1 MATTSATSSSLALSG
16 LASGIDWTSIVNEL
30 LTVERAP
37 ETQMKA
43 NQTTLGQK
51 NSAYQGIGTQLT
63 ALAKDVTTLSDPSF
77 FDTRTTS
84 VSNPSVANATAA
96 AATPLG
102 SYSFNVI
109 KLASDAV
116 QQGANASGKAL
127 SPTND
132 VSTLVL
138 SSAGFANPVTAGT
151 FTVNGQ
157 TVTIATSDTLQSV
170 FDKINAATGNAVT
183 GSYNAST
190 DEISLTNTDP
200 TNTNPIVLGSATDTS
215 NFLQAA
221 ELYNNGTGTV
231 TSASGLGGVN
241 LNNTLGEANLA
252 TTITDGGSG
261 AGQFLINGVKISFNA
276 STDNVNDVLQ
286 RINDSTAGVTATY
299 DSVNDR
305 FELTNKTTGD
315 VGISLQDV
323 TGNFLAATGLSTGT
337 LQRGSNLQYTIN
349 NGGTLTSQSNT
360 IDGTSSGV
368 AGLSITASGTGI
380 TTININS
387 DTSTI
392 SNAISS
398 FVNDYNA
405 AQSYITEQ
413 ITPTTDSSGNVTP
426 GALTGDADA
435 EDIATQLRQ
444 LTNTPASGLSGVLK
458 SLTDLGI
465 VSNGNNNLISV
476 SDTTTLNNALSNNL
490 SAVKD
495 LFTNSTSG
503 LATQLN
509 TYLTNVTGSNGVLA
523 NDENNMTKQSTDIT
537 ASIAALETRITAD
550 GTRLTNEFVA
560 METAINSINTQKQY
574 LNDYFNSSS
583 ASSNAAPVAASSS
596 SGG

>member
-1 MATTSATSSSLALSG
+1 MATSSTSSSLALSG
-16 LASGIDWTSIVNEL
+16 LASGLDWTSIVNEL

-43 NQTTLGQK
+43 NQTTLEQK
-51 NSAYQGIGTQLT
+51 NSAYQGIGTQL
-63 ALAKDVTTLSDPSF
+63 ASLAKDVATLSDPNF

-84 VSNPSVANATAA
+84 VSNPAIASADAA

-102 SYSFNVI
+102 SYSFNVSQ
-109 KLASDAV
+109 LASDAV
-116 QQGANASGKAL
+116 QQGAPSMAKAL
-127 SPTND
+127 SPTNN

-138 SSAGFANPVTAGT
+138 GSAGFATPVTAGT

-170 FDKINAATGNAVT
+170 FDKISTATGNAVT

-190 DEISLTNTDP
+190 DEISLNSTS
-200 TNTNPIVLGSATDTS
+200 PIVLGSATDSS

-221 ELYNNGTGTV
+221 QLYNNGTGIV
-231 TSASGLGGVN
+231 TSASALGGVN
-241 LNNTLGEANLA
+241 LNNTLGNANLA

-261 AGQFLINGVKISFNA
+261 TGQFLINGVKISYNA
-276 STDNVNDVLQ
+276 GTDNVNDVLQ
-286 RINDSTAGVTATY
+286 RINDSAAGVTATY

-305 FELTNKTTGD
+305 FQLTNKTTGD
-315 VGISLQDV
+315 VGI
-323 TGNFLAATGLSTGT
+323 LAATGLSGGT
-337 LQRGSNLQYTIN
+337 LQRGNNLLYKIN

-360 IDGTSSGV
+360 IDGSSSGV
-368 AGLSITASGTGI
+368 AGLSITATGVGL

-392 SNAISS
+392 SSAISS
-398 FVNDYNA
+398 FVTDYNA
-405 AQSYITEQ
+405 TQSYISAQ
-413 ITPTTDSSGNVTP
+413 ITPTVGASNSVTP
-426 GALTGDADA
+426 APLTGDLDS

-444 LTNTPASGLSGVLK
+444 LTNTPAGGLSGVIK

-465 VSNGNNNLISV
+465 VSNGNNNLITQS
-476 SDTTTLNNALSNNL
+476 STAILNNALANNL
-490 SAVKD
+490 SSVKD
-495 LFTNSTSG
+495 LFTNPTTG

-550 GTRLTNEFVA
+550 GNRLTSEFVA
-560 METAINSINTQKQY
+560 METAINTINTQKQY
-574 LNDYFNSSS
+574 LNNYFNAST
-583 ASSNAAPVAASSS
+583 ASSNAAPVAAGSSS
-596 SGG
+596 SNG